1 MTGTSLAIQVGQALK
16 DQQWLAVTAESCTGG
31 GVSAAITD
39 IAGSSG
45 WFDRAFVTYSNEAKQ
60 DMLGVRADTLTEYG
74 AVSEPV
80 VSQMAQG
87 ALTYS
92 RGQIS
97 VAISGIAGPDG
108 GTPDKPVGTV
118 CFAWADATGWMLV
131 ETCHFDGDRW
141 SVREQAVERALQGI
155 LDRLNAMQ

>member
-1 MTGTSLAIQVGQALK
+1 MTAISLARQVGQALK
-16 DQQWLAVTAESCTGG
+16 ARQWRAVTAESCTGG
-31 GVSAAITD
+31 GVSAAITE

-45 WFDRAFVTYSNEAKQ
+45 WFDCAFVTYSNEAKQ
-60 DMLGVRADTLTEYG
+60 DMLGVRAETLTEYG

-80 VSQMAQG
+80 VKEMAQG
-87 ALTYS
+87 ALIHS

-118 CFAWADATGWMLV
+118 CFAWADTTGWLLL
-131 ETCHFDGDRW
+131 ETCCFRGDRQ
-141 SVREQAVERALQGI
+141 SVREQAVARALQGI
-155 LDRLNAMQ
+155 LDRLNQMQ